1 MFEDTLSDLGLN
13 ILKIVDVKPG
23 ADEMDDS
30 YYAIQGLNENADG
43 YVFLIRGRECANIM
57 VKLRQ
62 HGIEEGRRISVS
74 FSAYGSEFF
83 EIAGNMLDGV
93 SIWNKFDP
101 FYSVTEWQQLLK
113 DYETDKLNS
122 S

>member
-43 YVFLIRGRECANIM
+43 YVFLIRGRE
-57 VKLRQ
+57 
-62 HGIEEGRRISVS
+62 
-74 FSAYGSEFF
+74 
-83 EIAGNMLDGV
+83 
-93 SIWNKFDP
+93 
-101 FYSVTEWQQLLK
+101 
-113 DYETDKLNS
+113 
-122 S
+122 